1 MVRWTVV
8 PSLPG
13 FKSWCSHLSWIYF
26 RIFEQTFTKLIDACK
41 LIKIKKEERGM
52 KMKKKTR
59 KEMKK
64 EKKERKKMKKPM
76 GNNP

>member
-52 KMKKKTR
+52 RMKIKIKKKNQ
-59 KEMKK
+59 EGN
-64 EKKERKKMKKPM
+64 EKGKERKKTKK
-76 GNNP
+76 